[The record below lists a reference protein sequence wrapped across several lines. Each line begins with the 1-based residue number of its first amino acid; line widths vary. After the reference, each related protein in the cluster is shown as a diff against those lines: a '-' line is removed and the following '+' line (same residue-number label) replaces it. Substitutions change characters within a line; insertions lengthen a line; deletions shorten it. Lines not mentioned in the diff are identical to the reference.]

1 MSYRMQLFVKMKPC
15 ILWKYLILKVVEL
28 MQENLTDED
37 RLHLKFK
44 TERLINL
51 EKLFINKTK
60 LH

>member
-1 MSYRMQLFVKMKPC
+1 MQLFVKMKPC

>member
-1 MSYRMQLFVKMKPC
+1 MQLFVKMKPC
-15 ILWKYLILKVVEL
+15 ILWKYLILKVVKL

-37 RLHLKFK
+37 CLHLKFK

>member
-1 MSYRMQLFVKMKPC
+1 MQLFVKMKPC

-37 RLHLKFK
+37 CLHLKFK

>member
-1 MSYRMQLFVKMKPC
+1 MQLFVKMKPC

-60 LH
+60 

>member
-1 MSYRMQLFVKMKPC
+1 MQLFVKMKPC

-51 EKLFINKTK
+51 EKSFINKTK